1 RFTES
6 QIGSNSLFSRV
17 SERRTGF
24 HFAWKRYR
32 HRDPDANGRA
42 FEGGR
47 KIVGAPVMTRGA
59 PPHRLH
65 AIEEAFDG
73 CADGPIRTGYCC
85 REAET
90 LQSTA

>member
-32 HRDPDANGRA
+32 SVPGEAASGSPSATRRNGPSA
-42 FEGGR
+42 P
-47 KIVGAPVMTRGA
+47 ICGA
-59 PPHRLH
+59 
-65 AIEEAFDG
+65 AIG
-73 CADGPIRTGYCC
+73 
-85 REAET
+85 
-90 LQSTA
+90 STASAARREKNLPAARRTL